1 MPPTYD
7 YILIGGG
14 LTGCALASR
23 LASRDPT
30 LHILL
35 IEAGPNVSSHPLT
48 STPLACFAAHH
59 SPLDWDYT
67 TTPQRHLNNRT
78 CYNSAGK
85 ALGGGTAI
93 NYGTW
98 TRGNAADYDLWGRIV
113 GDEERWGYAGFLEYF
128 KRSET
133 HFEPGVDT
141 RVHGREGPIHNTTV
155 KRSSAER
162 VYPLREPVRAAWER
176 LGVEFNHDAND
187 GDPLGIADFGENW
200 REGQRQLAGEAYGLE
215 THPGITVLTDTL
227 VHKVLCSVQGGDD
240 DDDSKDIVATGVR
253 LASGVEYLASREV
266 IISAGAYRTPQILL
280 LSGIGPREELAKHGI
295 PQLVDA
301 PDVGRNLHDHFCVP
315 QWWKLKHPELGLS
328 SGTPLW
334 TSPAYAMGVPY
345 DWNVTLQTP
354 RENLVTALQA
364 DAATAAAATSN
375 IRDVDNGEEHPYLS
389 PRATHSEVLVIYA
402 PMGPALT
409 GFDVPM
415 DGTLISTAV
424 LLMTPTARGQI
435 TLADTDPARAPVI
448 DPNYYSTH
456 VDRAIV
462 RDGIRRV
469 ARLLLDT
476 PEGKEIV
483 EHEVVKP
490 AAAAAEAAGGGG
502 GSVPISLNSTDE
514 EIDRNVREMGMTFFH
529 PGGSAAMGKV
539 VDTELRVRGVK
550 GLRVADASVIPVPIA
565 AHYQAI
571 LYALA
576 EKAADLILV

>member
-1 MPPTYD
+1 MQPTYD
-7 YILIGGG
+7 YILVGGG

-23 LASRDPT
+23 LASLDPT

-35 IEAGPNVSSHPLT
+35 IEAGPNVSTHPLT

-59 SPLDWDYT
+59 SALDWDYT
-67 TTPQRHLNNRT
+67 TTPQPHLNNRT

-85 ALGGGTAI
+85 ALGGGTAV

-98 TRGNAADYDLWGRIV
+98 TRGNAADYDLWGRVV
-113 GDEERWGYAGFLEYF
+113 GDEERWGYANGLLEYF
-128 KRSET
+128 KRTET
-133 HFEPGVDT
+133 HFAPDVDT
-141 RVHGREGPIHNTTV
+141 RVHGREGPIYNTTV

-176 LGVEFNHDAND
+176 LGVRFNPDANG

-200 REGQRQLAGEAYGLE
+200 RDGQRQLAGEAYGLE
-215 THPGITVLTDTL
+215 THPGITVLADEL
-227 VHKVLCSVQGGDD
+227 VHKGLSSIHGGDD
-240 DDDSKDIVATGVR
+240 DNESKDVVATGVR
-253 LASGVEYLASREV
+253 LSSGFEYQASREV
-266 IISAGAYRTPQILL
+266 IICSGTYRTPQILL

-315 QWWKLKHPELGLS
+315 QWWKLRNPERGLS

-345 DWNVTLQTP
+345 DWNVTLQAP
-354 RENLVTALQA
+354 REDLITALRA
-364 DAATAAAATSN
+364 DAAAA
-375 IRDVDNGEEHPYLS
+375 D
-389 PRATHSEVLVIYA
+389 VIYA
-402 PMGPALT
+402 PMGPAIT
-409 GFDVPM
+409 GFDAPM

-424 LLMTPTARGQI
+424 ILMTPTARGQI
-435 TLADTDPARAPVI
+435 TLADTDPASAPVI
-448 DPNYYSTH
+448 NPNYYATH

-469 ARLLLDT
+469 ARLFLDT
-476 PEGKEIV
+476 PGGKKIV
-483 EHEVVKP
+483 EHEVTKP
-490 AAAAAEAAGGGG
+490 AAAAGGGG
-502 GSVPISLNSTDE
+502 GNGSACVPVRLDSTDD
-514 EIDRNVREMGMTFFH
+514 EIDHNVREIGMTFFH

-550 GLRVADASVIPVPIA
+550 GLRVADASILPVPIA
-565 AHYQAI
+565 AHYRAI

-576 EKAADLILV
+576 EKTADLIIL